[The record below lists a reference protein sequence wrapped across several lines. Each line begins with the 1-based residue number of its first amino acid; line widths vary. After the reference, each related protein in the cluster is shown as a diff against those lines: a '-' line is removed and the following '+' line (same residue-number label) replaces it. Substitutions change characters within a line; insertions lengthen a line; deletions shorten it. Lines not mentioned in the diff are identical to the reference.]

1 MRPIFPGDGG
11 RSHLDEGDTAS
22 SFAAHR
28 RCLNRLRSLFE
39 RLAEEEA
46 SLETTEFETYLSAP
60 DGSEHGER

>member
-28 RCLNRLRSLFE
+28 RCISRLRSLFE
-39 RLAEEEA
+39 CLAEEEA
-46 SLETTEFETYLSAP
+46 SLETTEFETYLSAL